1 MNLPCPLIAS
11 DSGSGVRLAGRP
23 NKAGSRMQTLA
34 HTHTHTFK
42 VRKRKET
49 TVYVNR
55 GCVFT

>member
-34 HTHTHTFK
+34 HTHTFK